1 MALRWVCVQA
11 AADGEALHG
20 ERLRLELQ
28 QQALKYERRIQELE
42 VQGGGGSCSGGGVV
56 RPRSPAGGRLVGV
69 LDYIPRAE
77 HVRLL
82 EARLAAKEG
91 DLQLEMGTR
100 MAQASSCCR
109 GKGEQ
114 GARAARV
121 AGAVVLVLYQFPLVN
136 STPQHALSSLSMLM
150 CACVCV
156 SVLPLLQAEREA
168 QWKLE
173 TKEQEIG
180 SLTMRV
186 RQVRGRASRALMAAG
201 MASTTPESKPK
212 ELLPPSHSPST
223 CTYRASCAAHDTSLS
238 LACI

>member
-1 MALRWVCVQA
+1 MAMRWVCVQA

-56 RPRSPAGGRLVGV
+56 RPAAGRLVGV

-109 GKGEQ
+109 GEGEQ
-114 GARAARV
+114 GARAAR
-121 AGAVVLVLYQFPLVN
+121 
-136 STPQHALSSLSMLM
+136 
-150 CACVCV
+150 
-156 SVLPLLQAEREA
+156 
-168 QWKLE
+168 
-173 TKEQEIG
+173 
-180 SLTMRV
+180 
-186 RQVRGRASRALMAAG
+186 
-201 MASTTPESKPK
+201 
-212 ELLPPSHSPST
+212 LLPALLCWCCTSSRWSTAHHSMH
-223 CTYRASCAAHDTSLS
+223 CRA
-238 LACI
+238 